1 MIFTSKAPHPFI
13 AHTREFI
20 LALVGSFAR
29 IFSRPLLAAVFTL
42 PFLLGSPAP
51 PCLET
56 ALATSTNSTSLA
68 KPLANDIPENMDKKS
83 SETNVPLCNGKVI
96 PITLEECVALVMRR
110 NVNIRVAYLER
121 VLDKFNLVTDTAYE
135 FAPNV
140 SITGTLKRSKTDSL
154 TDTHTNNNDTNT
166 ASYSQDHSTT
176 LTDSFSVS
184 PTISGL
190 IPTGARYSMSW
201 GLDDSRVYSRTKT
214 IQSGVLATGWDPTNR
229 RGLENTLNFSI
240 SQPLLKGAGLDYNL
254 VPVQQAIMTER
265 VNVLQLKRNI
275 IGELTSAIGAYRS
288 LLSAKWSVG
297 ISANAL
303 ERSRENLEMAKVK
316 IDLGKMAALDI
327 VQYESDE
334 ANRELSLEQ
343 ALDSYNSARLNLLMI
358 LNMDRDTCLEP
369 SEDLDFSPLKIDGEE
384 LRRTIRDT
392 RPEYLTRELN
402 LRSSE
407 LDLLQAKR
415 DQLWDLSLVADGSL
429 NNPSGS
435 TDARWIDTRTSGQ
448 AFDWSIGLE
457 LSFPIFGSEERS
469 LRRQLLQAQS
479 TLHVN
484 RIEFKKAEEDMFT
497 ELEQMLSNI
506 HLLERQVELS
516 HRARLLADKKVEV
529 ERIKLQK
536 GRSSTFQLVSFQ
548 DDQFSARESELSSR
562 ISYLDALA
570 SLDSYLGTTMET
582 WGIEF
587 KNYRKEAEEEI
598 GSVKWG
604 VDPDDLAP
612 ALEPSITGATP

>member
-154 TDTHTNNNDTNT
+154 TDTHNNDTNT

-201 GLDDSRVYSRTKT
+201 SLDDSRVYSRTKT

-254 VPVQQAIMTER
+254 VPVKQAIMTER

-497 ELEQMLSNI
+497 KLEQMLSNI

-587 KNYRKEAEEEI
+587 KNYRKEAQEEI